1 VLARDLR
8 GHGRSDWE
16 PPWSLESHVADVL
29 AAMDEAGIDRA
40 DLVGHSFGG
49 RIALELLAA
58 SPARV
63 RRLVLLDPAIWVPPP
78 IALERAELNRVP
90 PAFRSRA
97 EALAARIA
105 TDLHH
110 TPMDML
116 EEELDD
122 HLVSGEDGLLR
133 YRYAAS
139 AVVAAYGEMA
149 SRPPAWDRLQ
159 APTLLV
165 RGVESEVVPEAVVG
179 LVRDGLGDR
188 VEIVDVP
195 GGHNVTWDAFEE
207 TAAAITRFLEDPRA

>member
-1 VLARDLR
+1 VLAPDLR
-8 GHGRSDWE
+8 GHGHSDWE
-16 PPWSLESHVADVL
+16 PPWSLETHVADVL
-29 AAMDEAGIDRA
+29 TAMDEAGVDRA

-49 RIALELLAA
+49 RVALELLAA
-58 SPARV
+58 SPRRV
-63 RRLVLLDPAIWVPPP
+63 GRLVLLDPAIWVPPP
-78 IALERAELNRVP
+78 IALDRAELYLVP
-90 PAFRSRA
+90 PAFRTRD
-97 EALAARIA
+97 EAIAARLA
-105 TDLHH
+105 NGLHH

-122 HLVSGEDGLLR
+122 HLVRGEDGLLR

-149 SRPPAWDRLQ
+149 RRPPPWDRLP

-195 GGHNVTWDAFEE
+195 GGHNVTWDALDE
-207 TAAAITRFLEDPRA
+207 TAAAVTRFL

>member
-1 VLARDLR
+1 VLAPDLR
-8 GHGRSDWE
+8 GHGHSDWE
-16 PPWSLESHVADVL
+16 PPWSLETHVGDVL
-29 AAMDEAGIDRA
+29 AAMDEAGVERA

-58 SPARV
+58 SPGRV
-63 RRLVLLDPAIWVPPP
+63 GRLVLLDPAIWVPPP
-78 IALERAELNRVP
+78 IALDRAELYLVP
-90 PAFRSRA
+90 PAFRTRD
-97 EALAARIA
+97 EAIAARLA
-105 TDLHH
+105 NGLHH

-122 HLVSGEDGLLR
+122 HLVRGEDGLLR

-149 SRPPAWDRLQ
+149 RRPPPWDRLP

-195 GGHNVTWDAFEE
+195 GGHNVTWDALDE
-207 TAAAITRFLEDPRA
+207 TAAAVTRFL

>member
-1 VLARDLR
+1 VLAPDLR

-16 PPWSLESHVADVL
+16 PPWSLETHVADVL
-29 AAMDEAGIDRA
+29 TSMDEARVERA
-40 DLVGHSFGG
+40 DFVGHSFGG
-49 RIALELLAA
+49 RVALELLAA
-58 SPARV
+58 SRGRV

-90 PAFRSRA
+90 PAFRSRD

-110 TPMDML
+110 TPIDML
-116 EEELDD
+116 EEEMDD
-122 HLVSGEDGLLR
+122 HLVPGEEGLLR

-149 SRPPAWDRLQ
+149 RRPPPWNLLR
-159 APTLLV
+159 APILLV

-195 GGHNVTWDAFEE
+195 GGHNVTWDSFEE
-207 TAAAITRFLEDPRA
+207 TAAAVESFLEDPSA